1 MLDTLFPLVLDS
13 TQNKEIGR
21 RGQKVKAFIIHRT
34 EGSFKGSLEWCKNT
48 DAQVSYHYIINETGE
63 VHELVDPENIA
74 WHAGLMKNPQEVA
87 KYLGP
92 NANICSIGIAL
103 SGFSKDS
110 PTIEQITACA
120 ILVRELAKKYKIKL
134 DTNTILPH
142 NAIRSDKICP
152 GAKVSLGAILYLSNL
167 N

>member
-1 MLDTLFPLVLDS
+1 MLDLDFPFFLDS

-34 EGSFKGSLEWCKNT
+34 EGGFKGSIEWCKNT
-48 DAQVSYHYIINETGE
+48 DAQVSYHFIINETGE
-63 VHELVDPENIA
+63 VHELVDTDNIA
-74 WHAGLMKNPQEVA
+74 WHAGLMKNPLIMA

-103 SGFSKDS
+103 SGFARDY
-110 PTIEQITACA
+110 PTLAQIASCA
-120 ILVRELAKKYKIKL
+120 VLVRELAKKYKIIL
-134 DTNTILPH
+134 DSNTVLPH
-142 NAIRSDKICP
+142 NAIRSDKTCP
-152 GAKVSLGAILYLSNL
+152 GARVSVGTILYLSNL